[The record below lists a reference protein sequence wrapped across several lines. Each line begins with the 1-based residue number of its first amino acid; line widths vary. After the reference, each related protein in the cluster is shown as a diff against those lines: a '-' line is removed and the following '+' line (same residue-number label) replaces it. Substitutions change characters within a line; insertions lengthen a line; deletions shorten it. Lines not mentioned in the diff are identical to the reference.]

1 MIYIVGHAFFMLMTE
16 ASRPHKCLK
25 VLSQSIWIKGLL
37 SVQQTLNP
45 KLGPKVKG
53 LLTISWIATKT
64 LLRTSHTCD
73 LKSDQYKET
82 TFI

>member
-1 MIYIVGHAFFMLMTE
+1 MIYIVGHAFFMLMSE
-16 ASRPHKCLK
+16 ARRPHKCLK

-53 LLTISWIATKT
+53 LLTISWIQQR

-73 LKSDQYKET
+73 LKSDQYNET